1 MVLIY
6 FLIACLKNPT
16 VTKSPNIQQWP
27 TWMVLEME
35 TDQSVPTSVSIR
47 LQDVAQQHNIQL
59 QSQSVPT
66 EFEALKI
73 IKTATSPLLIV
84 ESKADFYAQ
93 VNGRFRWEVQVNM
106 TLYDGKA
113 HHEQQF
119 TIPVFHQ
126 FHHQRQEEALEA
138 ALPAIERKLHAML
151 NEHLQAQ

>member
-6 FLIACLKNPT
+6 LLIACLKNPT
-16 VTKSPNIQQWP
+16 VTESPNLQQWP

-35 TDQSVPTSVSIR
+35 TDQSVPTNVSNR
-47 LQDVAQQHNIQL
+47 LQAVAQQHNIQL
-59 QSQSVPT
+59 QSQSIPAD
-66 EFEALKI
+66 FEPLKI
-73 IKTATSPLLIV
+73 TNAATSPLLIV

-106 TLYDGKA
+106 TLYDGKT
-113 HHEQQF
+113 HLEQQF
-119 TIPVFHQ
+119 TVPVFHQ
-126 FHHQRQEEALEA
+126 FHHQRQKEALEA